1 MLTRPLDLSS
11 KLRPPPRSFE
21 WLFLVNAGLLV
32 LFFSLFGSKFVL
44 APGMGVNFRLPTVA
58 GADASARPVT
68 HVISVINSGQVFTN
82 DGLRKVSELRD
93 WLKLQAAKTESP
105 SLLVQ
110 ADVNVTT
117 AVLADVASAARSAG
131 FELIWAAG
139 DPGAGNTAPGR

>member
-44 APGMGVNFRLPTVA
+44 APGLGVNFRLPTVA

-117 AVLADVASAARSAG
+117 AVLADVASAAGSAG

>member
-1 MLTRPLDLSS
+1 MLTRPLDLSA
-11 KLRPPPRSFE
+11 KLRPPPRSLE

-44 APGMGVNFRLPTVA
+44 APGMGVSFRLPMVV

-110 ADVNVTT
+110 ADVEVTT
-117 AVLADVASAARSAG
+117 AVLAEVASAARSAG

-139 DPGAGNTAPGR
+139 DAGAGGTHPGR

>member
-11 KLRPPPRSFE
+11 KLRPPPRSVE

-139 DPGAGNTAPGR
+139 DPGAGNTAPSR